1 MTNSSVTFNLTIL
14 SFILN
19 NLISGDEVLRGN
31 GLDPSFV
38 HLRILFPEL
47 YKLFLGTFF
56 IKLCMNTTGNQLIRQ
71 DIGIGKKLFDQTD
84 QNIEE

>member
-1 MTNSSVTFNLTIL
+1 MTNSSVTLN
-14 SFILN
+14 SFILY

-31 GLDPSFV
+31 CLETFFV

-47 YKLFLGTFF
+47 YKLFLGTFL